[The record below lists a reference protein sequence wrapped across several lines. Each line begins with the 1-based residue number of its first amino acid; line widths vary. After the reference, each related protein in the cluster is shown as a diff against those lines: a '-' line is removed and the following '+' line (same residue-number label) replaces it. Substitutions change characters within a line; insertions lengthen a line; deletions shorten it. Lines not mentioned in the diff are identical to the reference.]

1 MNDFQEFK
9 SSVEEVTTNV
19 VEIGRELELE
29 VESEDVAEL
38 LQSHNKPLRDKILM
52 DEQRKWLK
60 VQSFAGE
67 DAVKVAEMT
76 TKGLE
81 YHTNLVNKAV
91 AWFERTDSKFE
102 RSSTVGKC
110 YQTALH
116 ATEELFI
123 KGGVNQWGQ
132 LHCCFKKLPQL
143 PQPSVPPHWLVSTHQ
158 YLGKNPN
165 SKKIM
170 TR

>member
-1 MNDFQEFK
+1 M
-9 SSVEEVTTNV
+9 EEVTTNV

-38 LQSHNKPLRDKILM
+38 LQFHNKPLRDKILM
-52 DEQRKWLK
+52 YEQRKWLLK

-91 AWFERTDSKFE
+91 A
-102 RSSTVGKC
+102 
-110 YQTALH
+110 
-116 ATEELFI
+116 
-123 KGGVNQWGQ
+123 
-132 LHCCFKKLPQL
+132 
-143 PQPSVPPHWLVSTHQ
+143 
-158 YLGKNPN
+158 
-165 SKKIM
+165 
-170 TR
+170 